1 MAVATTLDA
10 FAPNAA
16 NEPPR
21 TRLAV
26 RSARMVLHIAL
37 AVGLTGFILG
47 PLLVLFV
54 FAFAQFWF
62 FPDLLPQS
70 WTLHWWAMD
79 LGQANLGQAI
89 VYSFE
94 FAPVVTLATAAVC
107 LPTAYAFARYVFPG
121 RRAALISI
129 LAINSFPKMGI
140 YISLAGFFYSL
151 NLIGTFAG
159 VVIVQM
165 LGTIVNMVWIP
176 AAAFAGVPRELE
188 EASRDVGAG
197 PIRTFFRVTLVQAL
211 PGIVVALILTFLGS
225 LDDAQGTY
233 LIGAPKFLTMPVI
246 MYSLV
251 NGYPEQAAAVFAIL
265 LTVPSIL
272 LLLTIRRFVFGDA
285 FAKSFR
291 LY

>member
-1 MAVATTLDA
+1 
-10 FAPNAA
+10 
-16 NEPPR
+16 
-21 TRLAV
+21 
-26 RSARMVLHIAL
+26 
-37 AVGLTGFILG
+37 
-47 PLLVLFV
+47 
-54 FAFAQFWF
+54 
-62 FPDLLPQS
+62 
-70 WTLHWWAMD
+70 
-79 LGQANLGQAI
+79 
-89 VYSFE
+89 
-94 FAPVVTLATAAVC
+94 
-107 LPTAYAFARYVFPG
+107 
-121 RRAALISI
+121 
-129 LAINSFPKMGI
+129 
-140 YISLAGFFYSL
+140 
-151 NLIGTFAG
+151 
-159 VVIVQM
+159 
-165 LGTIVNMVWIP
+165 VWIP

-251 NGYPEQAAAVFAIL
+251 NGYPEQAAAVFSIL

-272 LLLTIRRFVFGDA
+272 LLLSIRRFVFGDA